1 MADPKPQDK
10 KAQVKPQPK
19 QQETDPIKIAVP
31 LVIQNEGYKEKA
43 YYDKL
48 GKVWTIGTGITRY
61 ADGRP
66 VKQGD
71 TITKEQNDKELY
83 NYLQKGHEF
92 LKTRPAYNAMNP
104 NQIASALDLTFNI
117 GSNWTKARNASL
129 LDATSSPEKLAQL
142 PDAMRKYTKAGGQVV
157 QGLVN
162 RRERAID
169 LFNQPYTPPPAQP
182 VQQVPISAVPLQSL
196 MMKGSD
202 GLPTLD
208 TRPSN
213 L

>member
-1 MADPKPQDK
+1 MAEPTTKNKQTQKP
-10 KAQVKPQPK
+10 APK
-19 QQETDPIKIAVP
+19 QEVDPIKIAIP
-31 LVIQNEGYKEKA
+31 LVVQNEGYREKA
-43 YYDKL
+43 YWDKL

-61 ADGRP
+61 ADGTP

-92 LKTRPAYNAMNP
+92 LKTRPAYSAMNP

-117 GSNWTKARNASL
+117 GSNWTKAKNASL
-129 LDATSSPEKLAQL
+129 LDATSSPEKLAML

-162 RRERAID
+162 RRERAVQ
-169 LFNQPYTPPPAQP
+169 LFNAPYTPPPAP
-182 VQQVPISAVPLQSL
+182 VQQPISGVPLSQL
-196 MMKGSD
+196 MMQGTD

-213 L
+213 A